1 MLSNFHNLIFLLV
14 FYLSKKIFLL
24 VFQFLVIG
32 PYLYQLSK
40 SSHCAKNE
48 HVIKFVADFHVPRKN
63 HN

>member
-1 MLSNFHNLIFLLV
+1 MLSNFYNL
-14 FYLSKKIFLL
+14 IFLL